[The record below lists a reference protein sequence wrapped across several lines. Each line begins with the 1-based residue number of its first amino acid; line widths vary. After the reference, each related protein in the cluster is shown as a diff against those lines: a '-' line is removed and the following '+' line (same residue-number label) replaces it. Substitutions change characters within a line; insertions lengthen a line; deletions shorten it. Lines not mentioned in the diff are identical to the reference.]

1 MGRFPL
7 PDLVKNYSVLIALL
21 SSLILIGIATL
32 LYPGGSLL
40 DQDSQGFG
48 WSRNFLSNL
57 FEAKALNGMDNPGRI
72 WAMIGMA
79 FHSVGYGIFFI
90 HMSEKIPLKSWARI
104 LKIIGV
110 INLVLIFLIATPLHD
125 VGTGSIIL
133 TLLGLFVV
141 TIFLLKSKLHV
152 LKFYSIAC
160 LLAFYVFF
168 FFYGFGYLKWA
179 MILQKVYTISS
190 LLLVL
195 ALEYRTSAKDF
206 VWGKGEAAGRE

>member
-1 MGRFPL
+1 M
-7 PDLVKNYSVLIALL
+7 IALL
-21 SSLILIGIATL
+21 SSLILIGIATV

-40 DQDSQGFG
+40 DQDSLGFG
-48 WSRNFLSNL
+48 WSKNFLSNL

-104 LKIIGV
+104 LKLIGV

-141 TIFLLKSKLHV
+141 TIFLLKSTLYV
-152 LKFYSIAC
+152 LKFCCIAC
-160 LLAFYVFF
+160 LLTFYVFF
-168 FFYGFGYLKWA
+168 FFYGFGYLQWA

-195 ALEYRTSAKDF
+195 ALEYGTSAKDF
-206 VWGKGEAAGRE
+206 VAVKGEAAIRE